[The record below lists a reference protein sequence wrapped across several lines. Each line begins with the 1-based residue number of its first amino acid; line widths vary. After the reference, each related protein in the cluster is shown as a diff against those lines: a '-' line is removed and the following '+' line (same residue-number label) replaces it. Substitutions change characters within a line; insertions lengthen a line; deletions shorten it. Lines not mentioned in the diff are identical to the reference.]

1 MVPGLLAAL
10 LLLPASRAA
19 AQEGGSALDPLG
31 TSFAELRRAD
41 ALTEP
46 VPSSPIGATSA
57 QISAFLLGL
66 SKRTDLS
73 KAHISVIDLRDPAN
87 PGRGGW
93 NDLDIVPA
101 ASIIKLVLLAEAH
114 HAVASGTHSW
124 DSSVV
129 ISGRNMTGTWGPPHD
144 PYPALAEGS
153 RWSLRDLVE
162 VMIRRSDNVAT
173 NTLIDALGRRNATEF
188 AHQNGLLL
196 TYVRHKLSSGT
207 DVPDPDATGYNQ
219 MPPRDAAL
227 LLEAAALG
235 KLVSPGASGAMLK
248 TLAGQMDRDLIAA
261 VLPAGA
267 VYAGKTGQLSQNRN
281 DAALVRGQG
290 RFYVLVVYTSLP
302 DNEESTGPGARKI
315 QAIAREVDAF
325 LSR

>member
-1 MVPGLLAAL
+1 MAAILLAAL

-19 AQEGGSALDPLG
+19 ASALDPLG
-31 TSFAELRRAD
+31 TSITKLRLAG
-41 ALTEP
+41 AQSEP
-46 VPSSPIGATSA
+46 VPAARIGASSE
-57 QISAFLLGL
+57 QISAFLQGL
-66 SKRTDLS
+66 AKRMDLS
-73 KAHISVIDLRDPAN
+73 KAHISVIDLRAPAD

-101 ASIIKLVLLAEAH
+101 ASVIKLALLAEAH
-114 HAVASGTHSW
+114 HAVASGARSW
-124 DSSVV
+124 DSSIA
-129 ISGRNMTGTWGPPHD
+129 ISPRNMTGTWGPPHD
-144 PYPALAEGS
+144 PYPAITAGS
-153 RWSLRDLVE
+153 LWSLRDLVE
-162 VMIRRSDNVAT
+162 VMVRRSDNAAT
-173 NTLIDALGRRNATEF
+173 NTLIDVLGRSSATEF
-188 AHQNGLLL
+188 AHRNGLLL

-235 KLVSPGASGAMLK
+235 KLVSPEASGAMLK
-248 TLAGQMDRDLIAA
+248 TLEGQLDRYLIAS
-261 VLPAGA
+261 VLPPGT

-290 RFYVLVVYTSLP
+290 RFYVLAVYTSLP
-302 DNEESTGPGARKI
+302 DNDEGTGPGGRKI